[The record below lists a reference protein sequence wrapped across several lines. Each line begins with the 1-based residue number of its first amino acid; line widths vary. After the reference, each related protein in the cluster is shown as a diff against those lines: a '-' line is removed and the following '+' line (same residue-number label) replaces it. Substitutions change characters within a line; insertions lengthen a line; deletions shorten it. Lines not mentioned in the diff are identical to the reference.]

1 MNSRRTPGLLHFA
14 VCGLALAASACPKT
28 QSTDPPPTPPDAPP
42 PPPPPVD
49 ASAPPDAGTP
59 APVDAGQVVTCNSKA
74 SRTLAKRDAKDNPR
88 NRAGQPKIIGGKPS
102 ALTWPVAITTGGTS
116 ATQYCGGSLIA
127 PQWVLTAAHC
137 EVQQGDKVIVGRT
150 DLNGTGGKVLEV
162 TVVHNHASFNPESMD
177 NDVAVL
183 KLAEAVAGAT
193 PIGLYDGTSS
203 LAEAAATVAGWGFT
217 KEGGPASSK
226 LLEVDVP
233 VITNATCNAGYA
245 SDNITITDNML
256 CAGLATGGKDS
267 CQGDSG
273 GPLAVKA
280 GNDFRQAG
288 IVSFG
293 VGCARPNKYGVYTRV
308 AKYVPWIQACT
319 K

>member
-1 MNSRRTPGLLHFA
+1 MVIRRFPRLMQIAL
-14 VCGLALAASACPKT
+14 CGVAFGTIGCPKT
-28 QSTDPPPTPPDAPP
+28 ATPDPVPTTPDATT
-42 PPPPPVD
+42 PPPPVD
-49 ASAPPDAGTP
+49 ASAPPDSGTP
-59 APVDAGQVVTCNSKA
+59 PPADAGPPPVTCTSKE
-74 SRTLAKRDAKDNPR
+74 SRALAKRKTR
-88 NRAGQPKIIGGKPS
+88 NRAGEPRIVGGRPS
-102 ALTWPVAITTGGTS
+102 ALTWPVAITTTGTS

-127 PQWVLTAAHC
+127 PDWVLTAAHC
-137 EVQQGDKVIVGRT
+137 EVQKADKVIVGRT
-150 DLNGTGGKVLEV
+150 DLKGTGGKVLEV
-162 TVVHNHASFNPESMD
+162 TLVHNHASYDPESMD

-183 KLAEAVAGAT
+183 RLAEAATGVA
-193 PIGLYDGTSS
+193 PIGLYDGAAD
-203 LAEAAATVAGWGFT
+203 LAGAAATVTGWGFT

-233 VITNATCNAGYA
+233 VITNTVCNSGYA
-245 SDNITITDNML
+245 SDNITITGNML
-256 CAGLATGGKDS
+256 CAGVAQGGKDS

-280 GNDFRQAG
+280 GNDWRQAG

-293 VGCARPNKYGVYTRV
+293 IGCARPNKYGVYTRV